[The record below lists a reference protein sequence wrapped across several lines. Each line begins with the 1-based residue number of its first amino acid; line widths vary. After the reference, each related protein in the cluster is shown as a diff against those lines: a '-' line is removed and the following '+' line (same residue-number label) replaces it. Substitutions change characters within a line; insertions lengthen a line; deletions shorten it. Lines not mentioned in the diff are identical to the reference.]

1 MKTCPFCGGNGRVS
15 SRQLRFIGQHDIIGT
30 RVVKMASQVICNRC
44 HARGPVVTETIT
56 DPYYSG
62 NKYLK
67 ENEETAIAFWNSFYM
82 SRKE

>member
-15 SRQLRFIGQHDIIGT
+15 SRQLRFIGHQDIGT
-30 RVVKMASQVICNRC
+30 RTVKMASQVICNRC

-67 ENEETAIAFWNSFYM
+67 EMEETAVALWDTFYM